1 MNGMGSVFDGS
12 GNGMEGGEGAEN
24 RATAFFSES
33 LEKKKTTCRKGDD
46 GGCDSSIQFSRSYSL

>member
-1 MNGMGSVFDGS
+1 MEWEAFLMGRE
-12 GNGMEGGEGAEN
+12 MAWREA
-24 RATAFFSES
+24 RAQKTARRHFFSES